1 MGSRFYKIVFDDDIE
16 SLNTSYDG
24 LSEHEK
30 EKISDLEAITY
41 FDYIEDNK
49 YFFYVI
55 TSELEIN
62 RYTNI
67 LLDNL
72 IDFKIEDISE
82 SILKNKI
89 NIEDDLQNKLDG
101 DNIIKWDIFIYEVED
116 WILKNLT
123 IDMVLDRI
131 SEVGIKN
138 ITEIENIFLK
148 NYEL

>member
-16 SLNTSYDG
+16 SLNTIYDG